1 MLEDSLSYPM
11 RGDWIGRILIGGVLT
26 ALSVVLLPAFFV
38 MGYYVRVLERTIGGS
53 EAPPEFEQWGELFLD
68 GVKATIIT
76 FVYSVVPTVAY
87 LFVVFGLIGAG
98 GAVGGDG
105 GGLLAGI
112 GLLTMLL
119 IVPLMFVIYYL
130 VPAALANFAS
140 EGTIGAAFDFDA
152 LKPVLLSSDY
162 VLAILM
168 PFVVGVALNVVGFI
182 LGITVIGLLLV
193 PFISFY
199 AYIAIFRMFGLA
211 FAKSSGGASARS
223 ADRAVGA

>member
-26 ALSVVLLPAFFV
+26 ALSVLLIPAFLI

-53 EAPPEFEQWGELFLD
+53 EDPPEFDEWGELFVD
-68 GVKATIIT
+68 GLKATVIA

-98 GAVGGDG
+98 GAIGGDG
-105 GGLLAGI
+105 GGLLAGV
-112 GLLTMLL
+112 GLMTMLL

-140 EGTIGAAFDFDA
+140 EGTLGAAFDFDA

-162 VLAILM
+162 VVAILM
-168 PFVVGVALNVVGFI
+168 PFVVGVALNIVGFI

-193 PFISFY
+193 PFVSFY
-199 AYIAIFRMFGLA
+199 AYISIFRMFGLA
-211 FAKSSGGASARS
+211 FEKSNGGASTHGAGQP
-223 ADRAVGA
+223 VGV